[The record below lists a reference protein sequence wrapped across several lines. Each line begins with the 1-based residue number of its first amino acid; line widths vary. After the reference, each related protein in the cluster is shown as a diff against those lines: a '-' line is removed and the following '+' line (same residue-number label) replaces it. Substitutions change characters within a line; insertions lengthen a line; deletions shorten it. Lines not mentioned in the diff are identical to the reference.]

1 MNSSRHLW
9 PAAFFDLDGTL
20 LPEPSLERRL
30 LRFLRERGEWSPLAL
45 GRWAA
50 RFLMDIALDG
60 KAPRGETLL
69 QAIHGNKL
77 YWKSIPASCTEKFF
91 AERALPEFFPE
102 ALLRI
107 AWHAAQGQKI
117 FLVTG
122 TPHPLAEHIAGEL
135 RSRVRGAWTGL
146 AGVCATRL
154 KERNGRWTGE
164 ILGDAVC
171 GSCKAH
177 AVERLA
183 REHELDLAR
192 SFAYGNSAA
201 DRAMLACV
209 GNPVTV
215 NPSRALRRIA
225 RAVGWPMLF
234 WGKIRVEARRGAQS
248 QSEKE
253 NEFVSDGVVDW
264 QKALE
269 KKA

>member
-1 MNSSRHLW
+1 MNSARRWW

-50 RFLMDIALDG
+50 RFLMEAALDG
-60 KAPRGETLL
+60 KARRGERLL

-77 YWKSIPASCTEKFF
+77 YWKNTPALCMEKFL
-91 AERALPEFFPE
+91 AESGLLEFFPE

-107 AWHAAQGQKI
+107 AWHAAQGHKI

-122 TPHPLAEHIAGEL
+122 TPHPLAEHVAGEL
-135 RSRVRGAWTGL
+135 RCRVRGAWTGL
-146 AGVCATRL
+146 AGLCATRL

-164 ILGDAVC
+164 VLGEAVC
-171 GSCKAH
+171 GSGKAC

-183 REHELDLAR
+183 REHELDLTR

-201 DRAMLACV
+201 DRGMLVCV
-209 GNPVTV
+209 GNAVAV

-225 RAVGWPMLF
+225 RAEGWPMLF

-253 NEFVSDGVVDW
+253 NEIACDGVVDW

-269 KKA
+269 KKV